1 MAGIELQQIGPYQVT
16 GLLRVSPTSNFY
28 QGKQRNKD
36 ILIQR
41 LNIPLATSEGREHF
55 LSRARQLKKLKH
67 RNIVNI
73 LDANFDG
80 DYGYLVMEYTTG
92 ETLSHLLTTGK
103 PITPNEVKRYLSP
116 IAGALHYAYMNSTVH
131 ANLHPGNLLVGKHND
146 ILLTNFALT
155 PPNFL
160 PLLDD
165 RALVIPYMA
174 PEHLR
179 GHPIAAS
186 DQYSLAVIVYE
197 LLCGRRPYRATDP
210 ELLLV
215 QQEETP
221 MPLPSSLNAAVWPAI
236 EQVIMRALARDP
248 DERFPHIQAFADHYL
263 SALIGFPVKTTETRT
278 PRIAKPKVSTPKPQ
292 NMPQQSSYRL
302 PTLVNGRPVANQP
315 PNTDT
320 DTDQLAIPISKSQT
334 VGVLLHSNSIDQDKI
349 SQADHDPIVNTSS
362 RRESMPA
369 SLNTIVQM
377 YFNDETFVNE
387 GEQITQSRDA
397 SLPNLRRTVQSF
409 IDDKT
414 SLSSFREQI
423 DKTLPKK
430 GIWGAGGTAFLMELN
445 KLVKNHLV
453 NSDGSKNTVVEDTL
467 RQLLT
472 DLSAENIGQ
481 RIEEFHAFLQQER
494 TRFQQEH
501 KPQGTNVFPGNS
513 ALIIS
518 LFTHWLDWKW
528 AMVIYSSSLLSGL
541 KILIDAG
548 VLSAPKGLRNKQTK
562 LVVNTETDH
571 QMVMQILDSL
581 NKAAPLLQTTTGPY
595 WAERFLLWIT
605 EHPEA
610 LEETGNAS
618 EDPIIRTIQH
628 YHLIPTLEPHL
639 TKQINELRR
648 HILIDEKL
656 VRRIYHA
663 LLAGHVILTGP
674 PGTGKTVLAQLIPE
688 LLWQQDHTSENQE
701 PTAYT
706 AQLVTATDEWSVR
719 TLIGGLAPISID
731 GQVAYHVQYGHLTEA
746 IRKNWTSDPNN
757 PQAWRE
763 ERISVYAPSALW
775 NASVQEFRGLW
786 LIIDEF
792 NRAPIDLAL
801 GEALTSLSNGSS
813 GTLRVPTNDGSR
825 QLPIPKDFRIIG
837 TLNSFDRNYLNQIS
851 EALKRR
857 FSFIEILP
865 PTRAQ
870 REQEQ
875 KIVLYKAF
883 EGIEHLNIAIINW
896 QHHFMFDP
904 EDKVGIYRTDGT
916 WGDHVLQGIV
926 EAAWNIFEIIRVYRQ
941 LGTAQAIALVRT
953 MLIAGFMQKYSSA
966 DQWREALDTAL
977 CDTIADQLQVLLPDE
992 LEVLYWSIK
1001 RYNSDTFID
1010 SYNQLLSTL
1019 APRRRKAQL
1028 EALGTVLDQDGNV
1041 LLDDEQIEKLVH
1053 EAEPQVSR
1061 DTLILIFHLDQT
1073 SLLLPQFAR
1082 RLRIFKAERGL

>member
-1 MAGIELQQIGPYQVT
+1 MP
-16 GLLRVSPTSNFY
+16 
-28 QGKQRNKD
+28 
-36 ILIQR
+36 
-41 LNIPLATSEGREHF
+41 
-55 LSRARQLKKLKH
+55 
-67 RNIVNI
+67 
-73 LDANFDG
+73 
-80 DYGYLVMEYTTG
+80 
-92 ETLSHLLTTGK
+92 
-103 PITPNEVKRYLSP
+103 
-116 IAGALHYAYMNSTVH
+116 
-131 ANLHPGNLLVGKHND
+131 ANL
-146 ILLTNFALT
+146 
-155 PPNFL
+155 
-160 PLLDD
+160 
-165 RALVIPYMA
+165 
-174 PEHLR
+174 
-179 GHPIAAS
+179 
-186 DQYSLAVIVYE
+186 
-197 LLCGRRPYRATDP
+197 
-210 ELLLV
+210 
-215 QQEETP
+215 
-221 MPLPSSLNAAVWPAI
+221 NA
-236 EQVIMRALARDP
+236 
-248 DERFPHIQAFADHYL
+248 
-263 SALIGFPVKTTETRT
+263 
-278 PRIAKPKVSTPKPQ
+278 
-292 NMPQQSSYRL
+292 
-302 PTLVNGRPVANQP
+302 
-315 PNTDT
+315 
-320 DTDQLAIPISKSQT
+320 
-334 VGVLLHSNSIDQDKI
+334 
-349 SQADHDPIVNTSS
+349 
-362 RRESMPA
+362 
-369 SLNTIVQM
+369 IVQM
-377 YFNDETFVNE
+377 YFNDETFVIE
-387 GEQITQSRDA
+387 GDLIAQSRNA
-397 SLPNLRRTVQSF
+397 NLPNLKRTVLSF
-409 IDDKT
+409 IDEKT
-414 SLSSFREQI
+414 NLSTFRERI

-430 GIWGAGGTAFLMELN
+430 STWGAGGTAFLMELN
-445 KLVKNHLV
+445 KLVKNHV
-453 NSDGSKNTVVEDTL
+453 VSSDSGKNTEIEDTL
-467 RQLLT
+467 RQLLA
-472 DLSAENIGQ
+472 DLNAENIGQ
-481 RIEEFHAFLQQER
+481 RIEQFHILLQQEH

-528 AMVIYSSSLLSGL
+528 ATVIYSSSLLSGL

-562 LVVNTETDH
+562 LVVNTEADH

-581 NKAAPLLQTTTGPY
+581 NKAAPQLQTTTGPY

-605 EHPEA
+605 EYPEA
-610 LEETGNAS
+610 LEETDNAS

-628 YHLIPTLEPHL
+628 YHLLPTPEPHL
-639 TKQINELRR
+639 TKQIDELRR

-663 LLAGHVILTGP
+663 LLAGHIILTGP

-688 LLWQQDHTSENQE
+688 LLWHQDHTSENQE

-719 TLIGGLAPISID
+719 TLIGGLAPISVD

-746 IRKNWTSDPNN
+746 IRKNWASDPNDS
-757 PQAWRE
+757 QAWRE
-763 ERISVYAPSALW
+763 ERISVYAPNALQ
-775 NASVQEFRGLW
+775 NDSVQEFRGLW

-883 EGIEHLNIAIINW
+883 EGIEHLDRVIPIHDGEAIMNW
-896 QHHFMFDP
+896 QHESSLDP
-904 EDKVGIYRTDGT
+904 EDEIGIYRIDGT
-916 WGDHVLQGIV
+916 WGDHVLQGIFK
-926 EAAWNIFEIIRVYRQ
+926 AAWNIFEVIRVYRQ
-941 LGTAQAIALVRT
+941 LGTAQAIALVRN
-953 MLIAGFMQKYSSA
+953 MLITGFMQKYSSE

-1001 RYNSDTFID
+1001 RPEPDAFIE
-1010 SYNQLLSTL
+1010 SYHQLLSTL

-1028 EALGTVLDQDGNV
+1028 EALGTVVDQDGSI
-1041 LLDDEQIEKLVH
+1041 LLDDEQIEKLAQ
-1053 EAEPQVSR
+1053 EAEPQIPR
-1061 DTLILIFHLDQT
+1061 DILIQIFHLDQT